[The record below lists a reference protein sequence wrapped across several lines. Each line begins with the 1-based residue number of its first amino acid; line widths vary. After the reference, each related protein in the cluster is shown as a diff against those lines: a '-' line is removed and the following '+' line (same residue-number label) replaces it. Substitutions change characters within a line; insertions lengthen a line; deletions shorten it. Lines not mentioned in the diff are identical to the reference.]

1 MASIMKNSK
10 GSEEMSKNNDMFLGI
25 GTLIMII
32 FIIGCLVGS
41 CVYTEGNRRK
51 VTVTVTDKGI
61 KNYRSGHVN
70 KSLYLIYT
78 KDKNNNIATYKIE
91 DSLIQGKFNSSDIYG
106 SIEGGKTYTFEIAG
120 ERNEFLSMYP
130 NIVKVVQNE

>member
-1 MASIMKNSK
+1 MK
-10 GSEEMSKNNDMFLGI
+10 KNNDIFLGV
-25 GTLIMII
+25 GTLIMIF

-41 CVYTEGNRRK
+41 CVYTEGNKRK

-61 KNYRSGHVN
+61 KNYQSDSTS

-78 KDKNNNIATYKIE
+78 KDDKNNIATYKIE

-106 SIEGGKTYTFEIAG
+106 SIEVGKTYTFEIVG

-130 NIVKVVQNE
+130 NIVKVVQNDR

>member
-1 MASIMKNSK
+1 MMK
-10 GSEEMSKNNDMFLGI
+10 KNNDMFLGV
-25 GTLIMII
+25 GTLIMIF

-41 CVYTEGNRRK
+41 CVYTEGNKRK

-61 KNYRSGHVN
+61 KNYQSDSTS

-78 KDKNNNIATYKIE
+78 KDDKNNIATYKIE

-106 SIEGGKTYTFEIAG
+106 SIEVGETYTFEIVG

-130 NIVKVVQNE
+130 NIVKVVQNDR

>member
-1 MASIMKNSK
+1 MKKS
-10 GSEEMSKNNDMFLGI
+10 NDMFLGV
-25 GTLIMII
+25 GTLIMIF

-41 CVYTEGNRRK
+41 CVYTEGNKRK

-61 KNYRSGHVN
+61 KNYQSDSTS

-78 KDKNNNIATYKIE
+78 KDENNKIATYKIE

-106 SIEGGKTYTFEIAG
+106 SIEVGKTYTFEIVG
-120 ERNEFLSMYP
+120 ERNELLSMYP
-130 NIVKVVQNE
+130 NIVKVVQNDNK